1 MRSVRIET
9 AGSCT
14 ICNLNPRGIEKAAK
28 NASVA
33 AAGIMAW
40 ALAINEY
47 HAKSKIV
54 KPK

>member
-1 MRSVRIET
+1 MK
-9 AGSCT
+9 
-14 ICNLNPRGIEKAAK
+14 NLLKMHQWLPQVLEFFKIL
-28 NASVA
+28 
-33 AAGIMAW
+33 GIMAW